1 MEYKFKVGDRVKS
14 KETGK
19 LYTIDNTYIIKHD
32 PEQPAYWTSKGWIG
46 ENHCELVEPATPE
59 YKVGDEVLVH
69 TICDNDGGALLEA
82 VKCFKAH
89 VTEIDIETVGIQA
102 LENHEFISSNDY
114 KWKSGETWWAKP
126 EHLKPYT
133 GQDKQ
138 AGLADNDKHVEELI
152 GKDCEGAA
160 ADHTCDGIN
169 SKVIDRGKD
178 AHDYFVQTVG
188 IPSAP
193 EEPNVSGFDVE
204 ELILE
209 SKIMM
214 GKSGGIPIDC
224 YFSVDVL
231 GRMLEEGCGNK
242 GDAMAWLDQQKF
254 TVELDLIGKWRLNL
268 DE

>member
-14 KETGK
+14 KDTGK

-59 YKVGDEVLVH
+59 YKVGDEVWITGMKHFTGV
-69 TICDNDGGALLEA
+69 DSVVA
-82 VKCFKAH
+82 VLPCKGTLK
-89 VTEIDIETVGIQA
+89 EIDTEKPYVIDEGKGVVIIEVLGNSWSFSLAEI
-102 LENHEFISSNDY
+102 E
-114 KWKSGETWWAKP
+114 
-126 EHLKPYT
+126 PYT

-138 AGLADNDKHVEELI
+138 ASLADNDKHVEERI
-152 GKDCEGAA
+152 GKDCDGSA

-178 AHDYFVQTVG
+178 AHDYFVQTIG

-193 EEPNVSGFDVE
+193 EEPDVSDFDVE
-204 ELILE
+204 KLILE